1 MKFKSIFL
9 YALAMALMTFLLN
22 LADYQFYIRDL
33 KIEAYLVLIAL
44 VFAGFGAW
52 IAFSFVG
59 LKSDKNKVSS
69 KQIKHSIVSQNPVE
83 LSERE
88 LDVLMGIAEG
98 LSNQEIA
105 EKLHLSLSTVKTHN
119 SNLFAKLD
127 VKRRTQALNKAKEV
141 GILNHSIEESPLVP

>member
-1 MKFKSIFL
+1 
-9 YALAMALMTFLLN
+9 MALMIFLLN
-22 LADYQFYIRDL
+22 LADYHFYIRDL
-33 KIEAYLVLIAL
+33 KIEAYLVLVAL
-44 VFAGFGAW
+44 VFAGLGAW

-59 LKSDKNKVSS
+59 LKSDKNTVSS
-69 KQIKHSIVSQNPVE
+69 KKIKHSIVSQNPIE
-83 LSERE
+83 FSERE

-105 EKLHLSLSTVKTHN
+105 EKLHLSLSTIKTHN

-127 VKRRTQALNKAKEV
+127 VKRRTQALNKAKEL